1 MRSSTVNSKLQH
13 RRMQVENLNQ
23 VRALLV
29 KLQGVFDLPKR
40 LRKAIDQGA
49 IEIAVDSYADAAP
62 LLRKYGHK
70 VCSYRLWSELPLLA
84 ASLYRC

>member
-1 MRSSTVNSKLQH
+1 M
-13 RRMQVENLNQ
+13 
-23 VRALLV
+23 
-29 KLQGVFDLPKR
+29 KLQGVFDLHKR

-70 VCSYRLWSELPLLA
+70 VFACCLLSKLAPLA
-84 ASLYRC
+84 ASLDLC